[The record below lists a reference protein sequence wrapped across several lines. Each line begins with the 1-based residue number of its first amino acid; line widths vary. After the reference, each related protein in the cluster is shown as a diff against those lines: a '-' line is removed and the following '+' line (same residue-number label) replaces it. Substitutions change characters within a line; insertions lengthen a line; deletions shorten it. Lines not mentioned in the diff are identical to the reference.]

1 MLSRIMRVM
10 ELAAVSRCA
19 GGLNNQDD
27 VFAGVVVTEGGLA
40 VPVIAVAD
48 GVGGN
53 LGGSEASRA
62 AMRTLL
68 ALVRG
73 SSARTREELLAGID
87 CWQPELDAAV
97 AASTKG
103 SATTFTACLLP
114 EDRPLVIHIGDTRA
128 VWLSLSGQGVPLTE
142 DHNELAAAIRSG
154 LREEDIRSIHY
165 RTLTRALG
173 MRKSSAWDVLDLPL
187 FEEPGWLVIVCDG
200 VYRAPG
206 FGMAELL
213 KLSLGAESAHELAGL
228 MVRDAINHG
237 TEDNASAAVVRIGAS
252 EATVAPRC
260 LIDSDR
266 GSPLAEEPDSPDQA
280 VSGRDAV
287 TAHRRPRQIGYL
299 FPPVGNKRHGR
310 RMIASLSFLIV
321 CLILV
326 LLALNVENVT
336 QVSQPILEAQTPP
349 APPHVEVVANPPPAV
364 VGQPAGGL
372 SSRIDPSSGTTNAG
386 NVTQVTQPIPLAKPQ
401 AAPPQMEAATNP
413 PPNTVGRPDGGL
425 ASRIDPSS
433 DANGLPVPRD
443 ERNGTDG
450 RGVKAV
456 LDVDV
461 LIEPPG
467 KSWSKKGWVDVY
479 DVLVRKLADEHDI
492 RENRDSLREKA
503 EFPTVP
509 SRAGVKLM
517 DRKMENNE
525 WNHPTLHAK
534 DRFRARVSVAEKR
547 VQKVEWFLQE

>member
-200 VYRAPG
+200 VYRAQG

-213 KLSLGAESAHELAGL
+213 KLALSAQSAKDLAGS
-228 MVRDAINHG
+228 MVREAAI
-237 TEDNASAAVVRIGAS
+237 AAI
-252 EATVAPRC
+252 E
-260 LIDSDR
+260 L
-266 GSPLAEEPDSPDQA
+266 
-280 VSGRDAV
+280 
-287 TAHRRPRQIGYL
+287 
-299 FPPVGNKRHGR
+299 
-310 RMIASLSFLIV
+310 
-321 CLILV
+321 
-326 LLALNVENVT
+326 
-336 QVSQPILEAQTPP
+336 
-349 APPHVEVVANPPPAV
+349 
-364 VGQPAGGL
+364 QPAGKIAARTVIPADSAPARQFRDNVTLWLAPKVHVVHYPVRGGKEIAVVVVRR
-372 SSRIDPSSGTTNAG
+372 SPGGIGPWSGTTNE
-386 NVTQVTQPIPLAKPQ
+386 P
-401 AAPPQMEAATNP
+401 
-413 PPNTVGRPDGGL
+413 
-425 ASRIDPSS
+425 RI
-433 DANGLPVPRD
+433 V
-443 ERNGTDG
+443 
-450 RGVKAV
+450 
-456 LDVDV
+456 VDV
-461 LIEPPG
+461 PG
-467 KSWSKKGWVDVY
+467 S
-479 DVLVRKLADEHDI
+479 
-492 RENRDSLREKA
+492 
-503 EFPTVP
+503 
-509 SRAGVKLM
+509 
-517 DRKMENNE
+517 
-525 WNHPTLHAK
+525 
-534 DRFRARVSVAEKR
+534 
-547 VQKVEWFLQE
+547 